1 MWRYNNKLMNSNCN
15 LMEKCISIWDHKGNN
30 VWDYVVRCM
39 MNEGGAREEYLL
51 NCDIENTTGKT

>member
-1 MWRYNNKLMNSNCN
+1 
-15 LMEKCISIWDHKGNN
+15 MEKCISIWDHKGNN

-39 MNEGGAREEYLL
+39 MNEGGARKEYLL